1 MRGLSHCRR
10 SLMATNDIPLTS
22 GIRGNLLLLQSTQT
36 LLDRTQQR
44 LSTGNKVNS
53 ALDGPV
59 AYFAAKGL
67 NNRADD
73 LTALKDGIGQSISTI
88 QTANQAATT
97 IGNYLDQAQALINQA
112 YQNLGSDANSVSL
125 RKSLATQFNT
135 LLDNINKLAQD
146 AHYNGKNLVIGNGL
160 RLDAT
165 SSSKSSTNAIP
176 GISGAT
182 VTNVTTTD
190 DYVLAIKGNGQ
201 ISANAT
207 DIANAESDRGLS
219 NIVVSGFQSKTAGTF
234 SQLQVKIVG
243 GIGQNKTIT
252 VTEGGTSFTQTF
264 TQAQWKAANSTNQV
278 LNFDHQFAS
287 GTHINFDVNFD
298 EIEAVPDTA
307 GVGTSTIEKFTDTG
321 VSVTN
326 FNGIGSTVTRS
337 GANLAGQQKLSDGQ
351 NAWNFDTG
359 TPRVTIDEKTILQS
373 SEYQAVVG
381 GGYGG
386 AAAAIVGSP
395 VVGSGGISNDFT
407 YTVTAHADPANFDF
421 VAGKFTQYSVTV
433 TGPGGSSTMV
443 VSTDG
448 TYSFGGIADNT
459 PPTSVSINFRT
470 SGLNGVTVASASSAG
485 LVSASAVVLG
495 GVLDKTN
502 VTVTSVAGFVT
513 NVASK
518 ITVDMKTDSSASTF
532 VLSDGFGGKA
542 NITTSLGAQQV
553 LSFVISGGVNSGAV
567 LVVSL
572 GNSVLTSD
580 ANGQMIFNTIGGYT
594 APKQLL
600 FDVRA
605 GQTGYTSTLTTTQV
619 TNATDANNMTV
630 QLDETNVA
638 HLQVVS
644 RNLQTDG
651 QGLAVDGAQN
661 NWLDRA
667 DLDNASKMIQAAKT
681 ELQGQASNL
690 NNNLD
695 IIQERLTFTN
705 QFVNILGEG
714 ANKLVQADQNEESAN
729 MLQLQTRQ
737 QLGTI
742 TLSLANQA
750 QQAILKLF

>member
-1 MRGLSHCRR
+1 
-10 SLMATNDIPLTS
+10 MASNDIPLTS
-22 GIRGNLLLLQSTQT
+22 GIRGNLLLLQTTQG

-44 LSTGNKVNS
+44 LSTGNKINS

-73 LTALKDGIGQSISTI
+73 LSALKDSIGQSVSTI
-88 QTANQAATT
+88 QTANTAATT

-112 YQNLGSDANSVSL
+112 YQNLGSDANSVNL
-125 RKSLATQFNT
+125 RKSLAQQYNT
-135 LLDNINKLAQD
+135 LLDQINKLAQG
-146 AHYNGKNLVIGNGL
+146 ANYNGKNLVVGNGL

-165 SSSKSSTNAIP
+165 SSTKSSTNALP

-182 VTNVTTTD
+182 VTNVMTAD
-190 DYVLAIKGNGQ
+190 DYVLAVKGDGA

-207 DIANAESDRGLS
+207 DVANAEMDRGIS
-219 NIVVSGFQSKTAGTF
+219 NISITGFQSKTSATF
-234 SQLQVKIVG
+234 SSIQVKIVG
-243 GIGQNKTIT
+243 GVGQDKTIT
-252 VTEGGTSFTQTF
+252 VTEGSASFTQTF

-287 GTHINFDVNFD
+287 GTHVNFDVDFS

-307 GVGTSTIEKFTDTG
+307 GVGTSTIEKFANIG
-321 VSVTN
+321 VSMSN
-326 FNGIGSTVTRS
+326 FNGIGATVTRS
-337 GANLAGQQKLSDGQ
+337 GMNLSGQQKLSDGQ
-351 NAWNFDTG
+351 NSWNFETG
-359 TPRVTIDEKTILQS
+359 TPRVTIDEKTVLQS

-381 GGYGG
+381 QGYGG
-386 AAAAIVGSP
+386 AAAAIVGTP
-395 VVGSGGISNDFT
+395 IVGSGGISNDFT
-407 YTVTAHADPANFDF
+407 YTVTAQADPANFDF
-421 VAGKFTQYSVTV
+421 VAGKYTQYSVTV

-443 VSTDG
+443 ISSDG
-448 TYSFGGIADNT
+448 VYSFGGIADGT
-459 PPTSVSINFRT
+459 PPTSVSINFRAAA
-470 SGLNGVTVASASSAG
+470 LNGITVASASDAAQVG
-485 LVSASAVVLG
+485 ATAVVLG
-495 GVLDKTN
+495 GVLDVSN
-502 VTVTSVAGFVT
+502 VTVTSVSGFT
-513 NVASK
+513 NNVATK
-518 ITVDMKTDSSASTF
+518 VTVNMKTDSSASTF
-532 VLSDGFGGKA
+532 VLDDGFGGKA
-542 NITTSLGAQQV
+542 TLASSLGAQQV

-567 LVVSL
+567 MVVSL
-572 GNSVLTSD
+572 GASVLAAN
-580 ANGQMIFNTIGGYT
+580 ANGQMIFNATGAYT
-594 APKQLL
+594 APRQLL

-605 GQTGYTSTLTTTQV
+605 GQTGYTSTLTTAQV

-638 HLQVVS
+638 HIQVIS

-651 QGLAVDGAQN
+651 QGLAVDQAQN
-661 NWLDRA
+661 SWLDRS
-667 DLDNASKMIQAAKT
+667 DLDNASKMIAAAKT
-681 ELQGQASNL
+681 ELQAQASNL

-695 IIQERLTFTN
+695 IIQERQTYTS
-705 QFVNILGEG
+705 QFVNILSEG

>member
-1 MRGLSHCRR
+1 
-10 SLMATNDIPLTS
+10 MATNDIPLTS
-22 GIRGNLLLLQSTQT
+22 GIRGNLLLLQTTQG

-44 LSTGNKVNS
+44 LSTGNKINS

-73 LTALKDGIGQSISTI
+73 LSALKDSIGQSVSTI
-88 QTANQAATT
+88 QTANTAATT

-112 YQNLGSDANSVSL
+112 YQNLGSDENSVSL
-125 RKSLATQFNT
+125 RKSLAQQFNT
-135 LLDNINKLAQD
+135 LLDQINKLAQG
-146 AHYNGKNLVIGNGL
+146 ANYNGKNLVIGNGL

-165 SSSKSSTNAIP
+165 SSTKSSTNALP

-182 VTNVTTTD
+182 VSNVMTQD
-190 DYVLAIKGNGQ
+190 DYVLAVKGDGA

-207 DIANAESDRGLS
+207 DIANAEMDRGIS
-219 NIVVSGFQSKTAGTF
+219 NISVTGFQSKTAATF
-234 SQLQVKIVG
+234 SSIQVKIVG
-243 GIGQNKTIT
+243 GIGQDKTIT
-252 VTEGGTSFTQTF
+252 VTEGSASFTQTF
-264 TQAQWKAANSTNQV
+264 TQAQWKAASTTDQV

-287 GTHINFDVNFD
+287 GTHVNFDVDFG

-307 GVGTSTIEKFTDTG
+307 GVGTSTIEKFANLG
-321 VSVTN
+321 VSMTN
-326 FNGIGSTVTRS
+326 FNGIGATINRS
-337 GANLAGQQKLSDGQ
+337 AANLSGQQKLADGQ
-351 NAWNFDTG
+351 NSWNFETG

-373 SEYQAVVG
+373 SEYQAIVG
-381 GGYGG
+381 QGYGG
-386 AAAAIVGSP
+386 AATAIVGSP
-395 VVGSGGISNDFT
+395 IVGSGGISNDFT
-407 YTVTAHADPANFDF
+407 YTVTAQADPANFDF
-421 VAGKFTQYSVTV
+421 VAGKYTQYSVTV

-443 VSTDG
+443 VSADG
-448 TYSFGGIADNT
+448 VYSFGGVADGT
-459 PPTSVSINFRT
+459 PPTSVSIDFRAAA
-470 SGLNGVTVASASSAG
+470 LNGITVASASDANQ
-485 LVSASAVVLG
+485 VSASTVVLG
-495 GVLDKTN
+495 GVLDVDN
-502 VTVTSVAGFVT
+502 VTVTSVAGFVN
-513 NVASK
+513 NVATK
-518 ITVDMKTDSSASTF
+518 VTVNMKTDSSASTF
-532 VLSDGFGGKA
+532 VLDDGFGGKA
-542 NITTSLGAQQV
+542 TLASSLGAQQV

-572 GNSVLTSD
+572 GASVLASN
-580 ANGQMIFNTIGGYT
+580 ANGQMIFNAAGAFT
-594 APKQLL
+594 APRQLL

-605 GQTGYTSTLTTTQV
+605 GQTGYTSTMTTAQV

-638 HLQVVS
+638 HIQVIS

-651 QGLAVDGAQN
+651 QGLAVDQAQN
-661 NWLDRA
+661 LWLDRA
-667 DLDNASKMIQAAKT
+667 DLDNASKMIAAAKT
-681 ELQGQASNL
+681 ELEAQASSL

-695 IIQERLTFTN
+695 IIQERQTYTN
-705 QFVNILGEG
+705 QFVNILAEG

>member
-1 MRGLSHCRR
+1 
-10 SLMATNDIPLTS
+10 MATNDIPLTS

-36 LLDRTQQR
+36 LLDRTQTR

-73 LTALKDGIGQSISTI
+73 LSALKDSIGQSISTI

-112 YQNLGSDANSVSL
+112 YNNLGSDENSVNL
-125 RKSLATQFNT
+125 RKSLASQYNT
-135 LLDNINKLAQD
+135 LLDQINKLAQD
-146 AHYNGKNLVIGNGL
+146 ASYNGKNLVIGNGL

-165 SSSKSSTNAIP
+165 SSSKSSTNALP

-182 VTNVTTTD
+182 VTNVMTAD
-190 DYVLAIKGNGQ
+190 DYVIAIKGDGA

-207 DIANAESDRGLS
+207 DVANAETDRGIS
-219 NIVVSGFQSKTAGTF
+219 NISVTGFQSKTAGSF
-234 SQLQVKIVG
+234 SSLQIKITG
-243 GIGQNKTIT
+243 GIGQDKTIT
-252 VTEGGTSFTQTF
+252 VTEGTASYTQTF
-264 TQAQWKAANSTNQV
+264 TQAQWEAASSTNQV
-278 LNFDHQFAS
+278 LNFDHQFS
-287 GTHINFDVNFD
+287 TGTHINFDVDFD
-298 EIEAVPDTA
+298 QIEAVPDTA
-307 GVGTSTIEKFTDTG
+307 GVGTSTIEKFADLG

-326 FNGIGSTVTRS
+326 FNGIGGTITRS
-337 GANLAGQQKLSDGQ
+337 ADNLSGQQKLADGQ

-359 TPRVTIDEKTILQS
+359 TPRLTINENTILQS
-373 SEYQAVVG
+373 SEYSEVVG
-381 GGYGG
+381 AGYGG
-386 AAAAIVGSP
+386 AADAIVGTP

-407 YTVTAHADPANFDF
+407 YTVTAQGDPATFDF

-433 TGPGGSSTMV
+433 TGPGGTSTVV
-443 VSTDG
+443 VSADG
-448 TYSFGGIADNT
+448 TYSFGGVADNT
-459 PPTSVSINFRT
+459 PATSVSIEFRT
-470 SGLNGVTVASASSAG
+470 SGLNGITVASASDANQ
-485 LVSASAVVLG
+485 VSATTVVLG
-495 GVLDKTN
+495 GVLDVSN
-502 VTVTSVAGFVT
+502 VTVTSVAGFV
-513 NVASK
+513 NDVATK
-518 ITVDMKTDSSASTF
+518 ITVEMKTDSSAGTF
-532 VLSDGFGGKA
+532 VLNDGFGGKA
-542 NITTSLGAQQV
+542 TLTTSLGAQQV
-553 LSFVISGGVNSGAV
+553 LSFMISGGVNSGAV

-572 GNSVLTSD
+572 GASTLASN
-580 ANGQMIFNTIGGYT
+580 ANGEMIFNTIGAYT
-594 APKQLL
+594 APRQLL

-638 HLQVVS
+638 HLQVIS

-651 QGLAVDGAQN
+651 QGLAVDLAQN
-661 NWLDRA
+661 SWLDRA
-667 DLDNASKMIQAAKT
+667 DLDNASAMIQAAKT
-681 ELQGQASNL
+681 ELEAQASNL

-695 IIQERLTFTN
+695 IIQERQTFTN
-705 QFVNILGEG
+705 QFVNILAEG